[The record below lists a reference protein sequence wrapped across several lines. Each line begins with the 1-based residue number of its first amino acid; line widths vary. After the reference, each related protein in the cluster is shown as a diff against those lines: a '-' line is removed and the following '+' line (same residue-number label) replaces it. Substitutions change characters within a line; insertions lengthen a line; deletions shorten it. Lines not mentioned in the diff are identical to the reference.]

1 MRTVLLVRH
10 GWSLRQAARYVG
22 VQPSTV
28 LRWVRRAPTD
38 GRMAIPTRSAR
49 PRTHPHAVAP
59 AIVDAIVRH
68 RLARRR
74 CAEVIHAELGHAG
87 VRVSL
92 STVKRVLKR
101 RGLLRTRSPWQ
112 RYHAP
117 QPRPVAEKPGNLVE
131 MDTIHVGPTDPG
143 RLYVYTLL
151 DVHSRWA
158 YAQVARRINTHRSL
172 RFAQA
177 AQRAAPFRFR
187 VVQTDHGSEF
197 ATTFTERLSVRGVR
211 HRHSRVRH
219 ANDNGHLERFNRT
232 LQEECLNHVP
242 ATPGRYH
249 RAIAAYLPYYNGE
262 RLHLGLHLKSPIQV
276 LRSY

>member
-1 MRTVLLVRH
+1 MHTVLRVRR
-10 GWSLRQAARYVG
+10 GWSLRQAARYIG

-38 GRMAIPTRSAR
+38 GRLVIPTRSAR
-49 PRTHPHAVAP
+49 PRAHPHAIPPLV
-59 AIVDAIVRH
+59 VDAIVRH
-68 RLARRR
+68 RIARRR
-74 CAEVIHAELGHAG
+74 CAEVIHAELGNAG

-92 STVKRVLKR
+92 STVKRILQR
-101 RGLLRTRSPWQ
+101 RGLLRARSPWQ

-117 QPRPVAEKPGNLVE
+117 EPRPMAETPGNLVE
-131 MDTIHVGPTDPG
+131 MDTIHVGPTGPG

-158 YAQVARRINTHRSL
+158 FAQVARRITTHGSL

-177 AQRAAPFRFR
+177 AQRAAPFRLR

-197 ATTFTERLSVRGVR
+197 ATTFTERLRVQGVR
-211 HRHSRVRH
+211 HRHSRVRQP
-219 ANDNGHLERFNRT
+219 NDNAHLERFNRT
-232 LQEECLNHVP
+232 LQDECLCRVP
-242 ATPGRYH
+242 VTPGKYR

-262 RLHLGLHLKSPIQV
+262 RLHLGLKLQTPLQV